1 MTCLCVKLK
10 KQSLPWTSLNNDNAF
25 GATVGWRVVE
35 APEIPR
41 KRSRHELQSSVGQS
55 HVAVRKLPGS
65 ADDVA
70 YLPNG
75 KSTNFGLKKSKP

>member
-1 MTCLCVKLK
+1 MTMLSEP
-10 KQSLPWTSLNNDNAF
+10 QWD
-25 GATVGWRVVE
+25 GGVVE

-65 ADDVA
+65 ADDV
-70 YLPNG
+70 
-75 KSTNFGLKKSKP
+75 GLFAQREIHEFWIKKK